1 MKTYKCIKKCQ
12 WQGRLWHVGD
22 IVTTAEKPP
31 EHFVPAAVVE
41 EKPAKVKAPKAE
53 PAKEKPAKTEE
64 APQAAE
70 QEAEEKFNL
79 MAFKAKLRKLGIEA
93 TNKDSKETVLKRY
106 EEYKQ
111 MVAEA
116 EKAGIEVPEGAT
128 KDEVLAL
135 IGG

>member
-22 IVTTAEKPP
+22 IVTTTEKPP
-31 EHFVPAAVVE
+31 EHFALAAAVVE
-41 EKPAKVKAPKAE
+41 EKPAKVKAPK
-53 PAKEKPAKTEE
+53 PAKTEE
-64 APQAAE
+64 APQVTE
-70 QEAEEKFNL
+70 EPQQENEEKFNL

>member
-1 MKTYKCIKKCQ
+1 M
-12 WQGRLWHVGD
+12 GD
-22 IVTTAEKPP
+22 LVTTAENPP
-31 EHFVPAAVVE
+31 EHFVPAVVE

-53 PAKEKPAKTEE
+53 PAKEQPAKTEE
-64 APQAAE
+64 TPQVTE

>member
-1 MKTYKCIKKCQ
+1 M
-12 WQGRLWHVGD
+12 GD
-22 IVTTAEKPP
+22 IVTTAENPP

-41 EKPAKVKAPKAE
+41 EVKVKAPKAE
-53 PAKEKPAKTEE
+53 PAKEKPVKTEE
-64 APQAAE
+64 APQVTE
-70 QEAEEKFNL
+70 EPQEAEEKFNL

>member
-1 MKTYKCIKKCQ
+1 MKTYKCVKKCQ

-31 EHFVPAAVVE
+31 EHFVPAAVE
-41 EKPAKVKAPKAE
+41 EVKVKAPKAE

-64 APQAAE
+64 TPQAAE

>member
-1 MKTYKCIKKCQ
+1 MKTYKCVKKCQ

-22 IVTTAEKPP
+22 IVTTAENPP

-41 EKPAKVKAPKAE
+41 KVNAPKAK
-53 PAKEKPAKTEE
+53 PAKEKPVKTEE
-64 APQAAE
+64 TPQVTE
-70 QEAEEKFNL
+70 LEAEEKFNL

>member
-1 MKTYKCIKKCQ
+1 MKTYKCVKKCQ

-22 IVTTAEKPP
+22 IVTTAENPP

-41 EKPAKVKAPKAE
+41 KVNAP
-53 PAKEKPAKTEE
+53 KEKPVKTKET
-64 APQAAE
+64 PQVTE